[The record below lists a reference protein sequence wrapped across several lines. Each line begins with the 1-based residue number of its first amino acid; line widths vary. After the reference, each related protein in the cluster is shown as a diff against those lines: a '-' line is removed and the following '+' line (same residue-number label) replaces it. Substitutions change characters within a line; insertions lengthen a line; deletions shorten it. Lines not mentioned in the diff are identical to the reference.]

1 MLCVCALPEPLH
13 CHAQG
18 IASTPF
24 LAGLDR
30 TLPQLTPG
38 ISPEALAM
46 FQVALPTGATLAS
59 SADVAAT
66 QAPTENAAPASPNEA
81 PRSSSSA
88 ADLTHPQEIA
98 EIPAHAAK
106 ANPAAEE
113 GPYEG
118 LLDLSPMPG
127 VMTQRMNVAFLESPD
142 ADALSMLCQVSP
154 MGGRSSG
161 KPTPVLFGA
170 APAPVQDPIA
180 QLSPEQEAPVAA
192 SSVLGVA
199 SGAAKQRGAKI
210 DARVAALQDEE
221 SVGSASP
228 SDAAGA
234 PCRSEAAAAADTC
247 ASAVRGYP
255 APVQVLHSALLPA
268 NGFASRCT
276 SSTSRQLT

>member
-1 MLCVCALPEPLH
+1 MCASPEPLH

-46 FQVALPTGATLAS
+46 FQVALPAGATLRS
-59 SADVAAT
+59 SGDMAAT
-66 QAPTENAAPASPNEA
+66 QAPTHNAAPAPPNEDS
-81 PRSSSSA
+81 RSTSSA
-88 ADLTHPQEIA
+88 AVLVHPQKNA

-106 ANPAAEE
+106 ATQAAEE

-127 VMTQRMNVAFLESPD
+127 VMTQRTNVAFLESPD

-154 MGGRSSG
+154 MTERSSG
-161 KPTPVLFGA
+161 EPTPVLFGA
-170 APAPVQDPIA
+170 VLPPVQDP
-180 QLSPEQEAPVAA
+180 
-192 SSVLGVA
+192 LGVA
-199 SGAAKQRGAKI
+199 SGAAKQRGAKV
-210 DARVAALQDEE
+210 DPRMAALQDEE

-228 SDAAGA
+228 ADAAGA
-234 PCRSEAAAAADTC
+234 QCRSEAAAAADTC
-247 ASAVRGYP
+247 ASAVRGHP
-255 APVQVLHSALLPA
+255 APVQVLHFGILPA
-268 NGFASRCT
+268 NGFSSRCT
-276 SSTSRQLT
+276 SSTSRQLP